1 MTSVNNSLLLALSRL
16 AELQREAVDRLA
28 LQEAVTA
35 SGTGDARACLAV
47 VTDHLGLA
55 APRWLRSP
63 DPARVPALIHQ
74 PGLGWSVLVGR
85 DSRGQWICQRWNAEE
100 RRWSESA
107 QADLADAQ
115 IAQLRLLPPFRASQS
130 PVLALVLAEVR
141 AHRRLMLESGLGGL
155 LIGALGLAISFYSMQ
170 VYDRVIPTGALQT
183 LLVLSLGALLALV
196 LDWLARQARSQLYER
211 LIDAVDQRLARAVYL
226 RLLSVRL
233 DQFPRSVGSLAS
245 QMRGY
250 ETVRSFL
257 TQATASLLVDLPFGL
272 LFLAIMAIIGGTIAM
287 VPLVFLLV
295 SVALGWRVR
304 LGMEALSRTG
314 AKAGNFKTGLLVET
328 VEGAE
333 TIKSGQGGW
342 RMLSRWL
349 DSTTQARDAELE
361 MRRLTEHYQHAVG
374 VLQQAS
380 YVLLVALGAWLV
392 SRGNLSMGGLI
403 ACSILSG
410 RVLSPVTVIAGQA
423 LQWSQA
429 RAALEGLDAIWRLE
443 DDHAGHE
450 PVLVERIEG
459 NFEFEQVQASYGAA
473 PALRVPKLSIRPG
486 ERIGVIGPVGAG
498 KTTLLRLLS
507 GMYKPQQGR
516 VLLDGVDLAQVAKP
530 VLAEHLGYLQQEGRL
545 FAGTLRDNLLLG
557 MVDPGDDAVLA
568 AARRTGL
575 FDAVIAPHPQ
585 GLQQAIQEGGS
596 GLSGGQRQL
605 VNLTRVLLRRPRI
618 WLLDE
623 PTASVDGNTEQRLM
637 SLFEQLLGPQD
648 TLMLVTHKPELLRL
662 VDRLLVVAQHQI
674 VMDGP
679 RDQVLMRLQGGAPSS
694 ASPVSQPSL
703 SRAAPAAATQA

>member
-1 MTSVNNSLLLALSRL
+1 MTDITLLPALSRL

-28 LQEAVTA
+28 LQQAVA
-35 SGTGDARACLAV
+35 AAGEREPRARIAAVLAE
-47 VTDHLGLA
+47 LGV
-55 APRWLRSP
+55 APARWLRAP
-63 DPARVPALIHQ
+63 DPARVPALVHQ
-74 PGLGWSVLVGR
+74 PGQGWCVLVGR
-85 DSRGQWICQRWNAEE
+85 DARGLWVCQRWDAGQ
-100 RRWSESA
+100 RRWSEST
-107 QADLADAQ
+107 QADLSGAE

-141 AHRRLMLESGLGGL
+141 VHRKLMLEAGLGGL
-155 LIGALGLAISFYSMQ
+155 LVGAIGLAVSFYSMQ

-233 DQFPRSVGSLAS
+233 DQFPRSVGSLAA

-272 LFLAIMAIIGGTIAM
+272 LFLAIMWVIGGSIAA

-295 SVALGWRVR
+295 SVILGWRTR
-304 LGMEALSRTG
+304 SRMEALSRTG

-349 DSTTQARDAELE
+349 DSTAQARDAELE

-374 VLQQAS
+374 ALQQAS
-380 YVLLVALGAWLV
+380 YVLLVAFGAWLV
-392 SRGNLSMGGLI
+392 SRAELSMGGLI

-410 RVLSPVTVIAGQA
+410 RVLSPVTVIASQA

-429 RAALEGLDAIWRLE
+429 RAALEGLDAIWKLE

-450 PVLVERIEG
+450 PVLLERLEG
-459 NFEFEQVQASYGAA
+459 HFDFEQVQAGYGASI
-473 PALRVPKLSIRPG
+473 ALRVPRLTIDPG
-486 ERIGVIGPVGAG
+486 ERIGIIGPVGAG

-516 VLLDGVDLAQVAKP
+516 VLIDGVDLAQVAKP
-530 VLAEHLGYLQQEGRL
+530 VLAEQLGYLQQEGRL
-545 FAGTLRDNLLLG
+545 FAGTLRENLLLG
-557 MVDPGDDAVLA
+557 MVDPGDDVVLY
-568 AARRTGL
+568 AARQTGL

-585 GLQQAIQEGGS
+585 GLQQGIQEGGN

-623 PTASVDGNTEQRLM
+623 PTASLDGNSEQRVM
-637 SLFEQLLGPQD
+637 GLFEQLLGPQD
-648 TLMLVTHKPELLRL
+648 TLVLVTHKPEMLRL
-662 VDRLLVVAQHQI
+662 VDRILVVAQQQI

-679 RDQVLMRLQGGAPSS
+679 RDQVLARLN
-694 ASPVSQPSL
+694 
-703 SRAAPAAATQA
+703 APAVAKTHSVSAAQASHQP